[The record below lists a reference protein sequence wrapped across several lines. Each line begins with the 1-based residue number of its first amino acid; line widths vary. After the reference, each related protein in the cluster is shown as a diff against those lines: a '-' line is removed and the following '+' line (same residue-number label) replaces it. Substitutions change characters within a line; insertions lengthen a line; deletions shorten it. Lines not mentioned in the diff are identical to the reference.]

1 MNRLT
6 TTFTILLAICCW
18 TCNVPKNNV
27 RAFYYW
33 QTTMNFDKENQ
44 QLAKGLNVQEMYVR
58 CFDVDWNGGYQ
69 DAVPLGILQNE
80 KAILQN
86 EENLKIIPT
95 IFIVNR
101 VFKHLPDDKLEIL
114 ADRILRKIP
123 YDSIH
128 FNEVQLDCD
137 WTASTKDKYF
147 KFLKIFKKQ
156 LDKNKILSITIR
168 LHQYRDRKLMG
179 IPPVDRGML
188 MCYNVASPKE
198 FDVKNS
204 ILDAEIVKQYLKGKK
219 YPVPL
224 DIGLPIFFWGTWFKN
239 EQFENILSGWDM
251 EDATDESTYQILGSK
266 DKDLYQ
272 LKKDTVIGNNY
283 LREGDLIRFDGA
295 FEAEMKETIRLI
307 KKQINPKNARIAFFD
322 WNFEKIKKHH
332 ETNLETYY
340 RQFD

>member
-6 TTFTILLAICCW
+6 TILPILLAINSW
-18 TCNVPKNNV
+18 NCNEPNNNV

-33 QTTMNFDKENQ
+33 QTIMNFDNENQ
-44 QLAKGLNVQEMYVR
+44 QLANKLNVQEMYVR
-58 CFDVDWNGGYQ
+58 CFDVDWNFSYE
-69 DAVPLGILQNE
+69 DAVPLGILKDGKTILENGQN
-80 KAILQN
+80 LS
-86 EENLKIIPT
+86 IIPT

-101 VFKHLPDDKLEIL
+101 VFKHLPDDKLEAL
-114 ADRILRKIP
+114 ADRILQKIP
-123 YDSIH
+123 YDSTH
-128 FNEVQLDCD
+128 YNEIQLDCD

-198 FDVKNS
+198 FGIKNS
-204 ILDAEIVKQYLKGKK
+204 ILDAEIVKKYLKGEK

-224 DIGLPIFFWGTWFKN
+224 DIALPIFFWGTWFRN
-239 EQFENILSGWDM
+239 EQFKGILSGWDT
-251 EDATDESTYQILGSK
+251 EDAADESTYQILGSQGN
-266 DKDLYQ
+266 DRYQ

-283 LREGDLIRFDGA
+283 LREGDLA
-295 FEAEMKETIRLI
+295 LI
-307 KKQINPKNARIAFFD
+307 LSRCLLPIS
-322 WNFEKIKKHH
+322 
-332 ETNLETYY
+332 
-340 RQFD
+340 

>member
-1 MNRLT
+1 MKRLT
-6 TTFTILLAICCW
+6 TILTILLAISCW
-18 TCNVPKNNV
+18 TCNNSRSNV

-33 QTTMNFDKENQ
+33 QTTMKFDKENQ
-44 QLAKGLNVQEMYVR
+44 ELKEDLNVQQMYVR
-58 CFDVDWNGGYQ
+58 CFDVDWSSGYQ
-69 DAVPLGILQNE
+69 DAVPLGILTYE
-80 KAILQN
+80 DAILDHS
-86 EENLKIIPT
+86 ENLSIIPT

-101 VFKHLPDDKLEIL
+101 VFKYLPDDKLELL

-123 YDSIH
+123 YDSLD
-128 FNEVQLDCD
+128 FKEVQLDCD

-147 KFLKIFKKQ
+147 KFLKIFKQQ
-156 LDKNKILSITIR
+156 LDKDKILSITIR
-168 LHQYRDRKLMG
+168 LHQYRDRELMG

-198 FDVKNS
+198 FAVKNS
-204 ILDAEIVKQYLKGKK
+204 ILDAAIVKQYLKGEK

-224 DIGLPIFFWGTWFKN
+224 DIALPIFFWGSWFKN

-251 EDATDESTYQILGSK
+251 EDAADESIYQRLDSEN
-266 DKDLYQ
+266 KDLYQ

-295 FEAEMKETIRLI
+295 FEAEMNETIRLI
-307 KKQINPKNARIAFFD
+307 KNQINPKNARIAFFD
-322 WNFEKIKKHH
+322 WNFDKIKKYH

-340 RQFD
+340 QAFE